1 MEVDYK
7 ELCQRLF
14 GTTDVEELEK
24 IAEKYQA
31 KNDRGAG
38 RKPKFSKAEYYF
50 MNLLHKHG
58 IPVKTI
64 ANEFGTSRQ
73 TVYKYL
79 DDSSEMADISVEEAI
94 ATAEAEWNAGLLLQK
109 KDYHLLQRVQ
119 KQYL

>member
-14 GTTDVEELEK
+14 GTTDVEALEE
-24 IAEKYQA
+24 IAAKYQA

-38 RKPKFSKAEYYF
+38 RKPKFSKSEVYF
-50 MNLLHKHG
+50 MYLLRDRG
-58 IPVKTI
+58 IPVQTI
-64 ANEFGTSRQ
+64 AKEFDTSRQ

-79 DDSSEMADISVEEAI
+79 DDSSEMTDVSVEEAI
-94 ATAEAEWNAGLLLQK
+94 ATAEAEWNAGLLQK

>member
-94 ATAEAEWNAGLLLQK
+94 ATAEAEWNAGLLQK
-109 KDYHLLQRVQ
+109 KDYNLLQRVQ

>member
-50 MNLLHKHG
+50 MNLLHK
-58 IPVKTI
+58 
-64 ANEFGTSRQ
+64 F
-73 TVYKYL
+73 
-79 DDSSEMADISVEEAI
+79 
-94 ATAEAEWNAGLLLQK
+94 LLRRPLPQ
-109 KDYHLLQRVQ
+109 Q
-119 KQYL
+119 KQNGTPDFYKRKIIICYRGSRSNTSEKNYAGTTATKWLTSFNG

>member
-58 IPVKTI
+58 IPV
-64 ANEFGTSRQ
+64 
-73 TVYKYL
+73 
-79 DDSSEMADISVEEAI
+79 SVEEAI
-94 ATAEAEWNAGLLLQK
+94 ATAEAEWNAGLLQK

>member
-38 RKPKFSKAEYYF
+38 
-50 MNLLHKHG
+50 
-58 IPVKTI
+58 
-64 ANEFGTSRQ
+64 
-73 TVYKYL
+73 
-79 DDSSEMADISVEEAI
+79 
-94 ATAEAEWNAGLLLQK
+94 
-109 KDYHLLQRVQ
+109 
-119 KQYL
+119 